1 MTAESEILPHIIQ
14 RITGTP
20 TTTYRIANLGGGCIN
35 QALKLCFG
43 DQTYFIKL
51 AQTGNLEMFESEAAG
66 LEALAAAGVIH
77 TPGVICVGMTETHTY
92 LVLEY
97 LPLKNTGDQALAG
110 RQLAALHRTTNRR
123 YGWNRD
129 NTIGATPQPNEP
141 CDSWIDFW
149 RERRLGFQL
158 TLAAQQGYQG
168 LLQERGARLQEKLPW
183 LLDHCPAAS
192 LLHGDLWSGNL
203 GYDGNGE
210 PVIYDPAVYYGDRE
224 ADLAMTELFGGF
236 SSRFYRAYNEAWP
249 LDSDYQIR
257 KTLYNLYHILNHLN
271 LFGGHYEQQ
280 ALAMTDRLLA
290 ELGG

>member
-1 MTAESEILPHIIQ
+1 MKAEHASLPHIIH
-14 RITGTP
+14 RITGTSA
-20 TTTYRIANLGGGCIN
+20 TEYSIAPLGGGCIN
-35 QALKLCFG
+35 QALKLSLR

-51 AQTGNLEMFESEAAG
+51 TQKGNLETFQSEAAG
-66 LEALAAAGVIH
+66 LQALAAAGAIR
-77 TPGVICVGMTETHTY
+77 TPGVICVGMTDTHTY

-97 LPLKNTGDQALAG
+97 LPLKHAGDQALAG
-110 RQLAALHRTTNRR
+110 CQLAALHRTTNRR

-129 NTIGATPQPNEP
+129 NTIGATPQSNES

-149 RERRLGFQL
+149 REQRLGFQL
-158 TLAAQQGYQG
+158 ALAAQQGYQG
-168 LLQERGARLQEKLPW
+168 LLQERGARLQEKLPG
-183 LLDHCPAAS
+183 LLDHAPAAS

-203 GYDGNGE
+203 GYDRNGR
-210 PVIYDPAVYYGDRE
+210 PIIYDPAVYYGDRE

-236 SSRFYRAYNEAWP
+236 SSRFYSAYNEAWP
-249 LDSDYQIR
+249 LETGYKTR
-257 KTLYNLYHILNHLN
+257 KILYNLYHVLNHLN